1 MSVVLSDLSFSFPN
15 GRVVLSGLNA
25 AFGPGRT
32 GLIGVNGSGKSTLL
46 RLITGELRPAS
57 GSVTVTGEVGYLPQD
72 LTLDT
77 GASVAS
83 LLGIA
88 GALDAIAAIEAG
100 DVRPEL
106 FDAVGDDW
114 DVADRAQAWLSR
126 LGLGHV
132 GLDDRVRR
140 LSGGEAVVTALTA
153 LFLRR
158 PPVIVL
164 DEPTNNLDLDARRRL
179 YAAVESWPGVMLIVS
194 HDRELLALM
203 DQIAELTAPRGAPGS
218 PGGSLRM
225 YGGNLEAYEAQ
236 LATEQAA
243 ARRAVAV
250 AEAGVRREKRDLMA
264 NQTKQARRDR
274 QGRAVAASGGLP
286 RIVAF
291 ARKRAAQ
298 ETAGRSREIGLERV
312 AAAEERLGEAEE
324 AVRDDDTIK
333 IALPGTAVPAGRTVL
348 TVRGLD
354 GAWLPWRPA
363 VEGGESS
370 EEAALDELVVRG
382 PERVALS
389 GPNGAG
395 KTTLL
400 RHITG
405 ELDYL
410 PDGLTVRLNGAVGYL
425 PQRLDVLDESASVV
439 ENLRAVAPAAS
450 VNEVRAGL
458 ARFLFRGTRADQPA
472 GTLSGGERFR
482 AVLAALLLAQPP
494 PQLLLLDEP
503 TNNLDMA
510 SARQLSEALSS
521 YQGALLVASHDVPFL
536 RSIGISRWLRLSRD
550 GRLRESAPSLALV
563 AVVEPERLGQAAAR
577 FIGVRRVLEHDVL
590 HAEFGV
596 AAHCR
601 REFLGRPF
609 QVLVVDERRLLLL
622 EVGEPQADQRRDA
635 HRRRVAA
642 YFVARGL
649 DGGQRPGHRLG
660 LTHVAGVPQVGIPR
674 GQLDHARALGSE
686 QQRRSLLTRT
696 ARHVLAVPRLVV
708 LPSEID
714 VPVPQ
719 HRYEDLHGLFETA
732 RAMIEGQPERLVL
745 RLVPARADAQDQAP
759 VAHLVE
765 GGGHLREDR
774 RITEGI
780 AEHQGADL
788 HPVCRF
794 RQRGQHGPALPDPRG
809 RRTGAAVHE
818 MVGEPDAVKAIR
830 LRLLRELTDR
840 LVRTLVVGL
849 AIVHQVEHQPDL
861 HGGDANTG
869 V

>member
-46 RLITGELRPAS
+46 RLITGELRPTS

-77 GASVAS
+77 GAPVAS

-88 GALDAIAAIEAG
+88 VALDAIAAIEAG

-114 DVADRAQAWLSR
+114 DVPDRALAWLSR

-132 GLDDRVRR
+132 GLGHRVGR
-140 LSGGEAVVTALTA
+140 LSGGEAVLTALAA

-203 DQIAELTAPRGAPGS
+203 DQIAELTGP

-243 ARRAVAV
+243 ARRAVTA
-250 AEAGVRREKRDLMA
+250 AEADIRREKRDLMA

-274 QGRAVAASGGLP
+274 QGRRLAESGSIPKAAAG
-286 RIVAF
+286 
-291 ARKRAAQ
+291 ARKRSAQ
-298 ETAGRSREIGLERV
+298 ESAGRSREIGLERV
-312 AAAEERLGEAEE
+312 AAAETRLAEAEE
-324 AVRDDDTIK
+324 AVRDDDTIR

-354 GAWLPWRPA
+354 AAWLPWRPA
-363 VEGGESS
+363 VEPDSVG
-370 EEAALDELVVRG
+370 ALDELVIRG

-405 ELDYL
+405 ELD
-410 PDGLTVRLNGAVGYL
+410 DLTVRLNGAVGYL

-439 ENLRAVAPAAS
+439 ENVRAVAPAAS

-510 SARQLSEALSS
+510 SVRQLSEALSC

-550 GRLRESAPSLALV
+550 GRLRE
-563 AVVEPERLGQAAAR
+563 G
-577 FIGVRRVLEHDVL
+577 
-590 HAEFGV
+590 
-596 AAHCR
+596 
-601 REFLGRPF
+601 
-609 QVLVVDERRLLLL
+609 
-622 EVGEPQADQRRDA
+622 
-635 HRRRVAA
+635 
-642 YFVARGL
+642 
-649 DGGQRPGHRLG
+649 
-660 LTHVAGVPQVGIPR
+660 
-674 GQLDHARALGSE
+674 
-686 QQRRSLLTRT
+686 
-696 ARHVLAVPRLVV
+696 
-708 LPSEID
+708 
-714 VPVPQ
+714 
-719 HRYEDLHGLFETA
+719 
-732 RAMIEGQPERLVL
+732 
-745 RLVPARADAQDQAP
+745 
-759 VAHLVE
+759 
-765 GGGHLREDR
+765 
-774 RITEGI
+774 
-780 AEHQGADL
+780 
-788 HPVCRF
+788 
-794 RQRGQHGPALPDPRG
+794 DP
-809 RRTGAAVHE
+809 
-818 MVGEPDAVKAIR
+818 
-830 LRLLRELTDR
+830 L
-840 LVRTLVVGL
+840 
-849 AIVHQVEHQPDL
+849 
-861 HGGDANTG
+861 
-869 V
+869 